1 MGSFIEFNDT
11 LQITT
16 EQGFPE
22 HILNLATHTKN
33 PIQLLDLKD
42 TIFNFTEK
50 TNARI
55 YHPSPTRCF
64 LVHNIEDKWLYWGKL
79 LMIEQTITRN
89 TDGTH
94 TTSGIYE
101 IIEIYN
107 PEYQIQI
114 TTHESPPGLS
124 YFQ

>member
-22 HILNLATHTKN
+22 HILNLVTHKKN
-33 PIQLLDLKD
+33 PIQVFNLSK
-42 TIFNFTEK
+42 TIFEFKNK
-50 TNARI
+50 PNARI
-55 YHPSPTRCF
+55 FHPAPTRCF
-64 LVHNIEDKWLYWGKL
+64 IVQNIDGKWLYWGKI
-79 LMIEQTITRN
+79 LMIEQTIKRN
-89 TDGTH
+89 DDGNH

-101 IIEIYN
+101 IIEIYD

-114 TTHESPPGLS
+114 TKHESPQGLS
-124 YFQ
+124 YFE